1 MTAAPVLQAITTET
15 KDGEWGKGEPFESSV
30 EMAVIRGT
38 DFERVRIGEFSELP
52 IRYIPERIASR
63 KTLRAYDILIETAGG
78 SKDRPT
84 GRTLFVKPSL
94 IAKSELPLT
103 CASFARFIRIDPFKA
118 EPSYVFWLLQ
128 YLYGAGFIKQYH
140 TQHTGV
146 ARFQFTTFAERELLR
161 LPPKPIQNKIASIL
175 SPYDD
180 LIENNTRRIRI
191 LEAMAKMIYREWFVN
206 FRFPGYEKVSMSNS
220 KNGPI
225 PNGWQSLRVGDV
237 LQMHIGGGWGE
248 EEKRDGYTIPA
259 RVIRGTD
266 IPDARMGD
274 FGGCPLRFH
283 KVSNF
288 KSRKL
293 QAGDIVFEVSGGSKG
308 QPVGRALLIHPRT
321 LNALG
326 ADVICA
332 SFCKLLRPDPSK
344 IGIVHLYGYLL
355 DSYTNGQIE
364 KYQVQSTGITNFK
377 FAVFLEDARIVV
389 PPEAIRIE
397 FENISQL
404 VVDAINVLG
413 RKNAVLRQSRDML
426 LPKLMSGEIS
436 VEQIETEAAA
446 QDV

>member
-1 MTAAPVLQAITTET
+1 MRNNGWSLVKLNELGFVGRGKSRHRPRNDAVLYGGQYPFIQTADIMASDLYIDHYTQTYNETGLAQSKLWDEGTICLTIAGENTGEVAILKFKACFPDSIIGFIADPQKADSRFVKYYFDTMKEQIKSISRGATQDNLSLD
-15 KDGEWGKGEPFESSV
+15 KLLSFDLSV
-30 EMAVIRGT
+30 PP
-38 DFERVRIGEFSELP
+38 LP
-52 IRYIPERIASR
+52 IQQQIS
-63 KTLRAYDILIETAGG
+63 D
-78 SKDRPT
+78 
-84 GRTLFVKPSL
+84 SL
-94 IAKSELPLT
+94 SA
-103 CASFARFIRIDPFKA
+103 
-118 EPSYVFWLLQ
+118 
-128 YLYGAGFIKQYH
+128 
-140 TQHTGV
+140 
-146 ARFQFTTFAERELLR
+146 
-161 LPPKPIQNKIASIL
+161 
-175 SPYDD
+175 YDD
-180 LIENNTRRIRI
+180 LIENNTRRIKL
-191 LEAMAKMIYREWFVN
+191 LEEMTLLIYREWFVN
-206 FRFPGYEKVSMSNS
+206 FRFPGYERSSMVRSG
-220 KNGPI
+220 NGPI
-225 PNGWQSLRVGDV
+225 PSGWQSLRVGDV

-274 FGGCPLRFH
+274 FEGCPLRFH
-283 KVSNF
+283 KESTF

-344 IGIVHLYGYLL
+344 VGIVHLYEYLL

-377 FAVFLEDARIVV
+377 FAAFLEDARIVV
-389 PPEAIRIE
+389 PPEAVRIE
-397 FENISQL
+397 FEKISRL

-413 RKNAVLRQSRDML
+413 RKNAVLRRSRDML
-426 LPKLMSGEIS
+426 LPKLISGEIS
-436 VEQIETEAAA
+436 VEQTETEAA